1 MCIRDRHK
9 DSSIVGF
16 SHTHFSG
23 TGHSDLGDI
32 LIMPTTGTLKLNP
45 GTATNPDGGYRS
57 RFSHD
62 TEISRPGYYEV
73 MLADYGVKAQLTTTQ
88 RAGIHKY
95 TYPTNSEN
103 QRIILDMIHGIYN
116 YDGKVLWTNIRV
128 ENDTL
133 VTGYRITNGWAR
145 TNYTYFAMSFSKPI
159 THYGCEEKAKVNYRG
174 GYAKFNMKEN
184 FPDIGGR
191 KIVA

>member
-1 MCIRDRHK
+1 
-9 DSSIVGF
+9 
-16 SHTHFSG
+16 
-23 TGHSDLGDI
+23 
-32 LIMPTTGTLKLNP
+32 
-45 GTATNPDGGYRS
+45 
-57 RFSHD
+57 
-62 TEISRPGYYEV
+62 
-73 MLADYGVKAQLTTTQ
+73 
-88 RAGIHKY
+88 
-95 TYPTNSEN
+95 
-103 QRIILDMIHGIYN
+103 MIHGIYN

-191 KIVA
+191 KIVAYFDFDPKTSDELEVKVAPFRSQHRGSLEKSTCRGFRCGLRPISRQSLRYLE